1 MPISRFEQVQRATNL
16 GFSRF
21 AMSLPILL
29 RIALLILFVWYEVEL
44 YCNATGVGAQSFL
57 IVMGVLSLLV
67 FISVMFFS
75 YQQYLKPNNA
85 LPLSTALPLWPFIL
99 INLLMILLV
108 AVLGK
113 WDRDRGSHEVTTGL
127 LGFTSYWVQKIG
139 NLLTGRR

>member
-21 AMSLPILL
+21 AMSLP
-29 RIALLILFVWYEVEL
+29 
-44 YCNATGVGAQSFL
+44 
-57 IVMGVLSLLV
+57 LLV
-67 FISVMFFS
+67 
-75 YQQYLKPNNA
+75 
-85 LPLSTALPLWPFIL
+85 
-99 INLLMILLV
+99 ILLV